1 MNGQTFDALRMAV
14 YIARER
20 QAKSVRSLL
29 SAMESEGIDPDI
41 ARAAVAE
48 WAKHERATA

>member
-1 MNGQTFDALRMAV
+1 MNGPAFDALRVAV
-14 YIARER
+14 NIARER
-20 QAKSVRSLL
+20 QVKSVRALL

-48 WAKHERATA
+48 WAKHERAKA